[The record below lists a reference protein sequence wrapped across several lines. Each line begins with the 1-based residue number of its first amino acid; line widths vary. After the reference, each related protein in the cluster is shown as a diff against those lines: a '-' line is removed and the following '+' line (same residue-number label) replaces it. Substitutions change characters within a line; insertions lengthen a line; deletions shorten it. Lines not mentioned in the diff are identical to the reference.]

1 MKRILFVD
9 DEPKIIDGLRRSLRR
24 QRREWDMVFVTSGAE
39 ALEAAAQQPFDV
51 IVTDMRMPEMDGA
64 ELLQYFHRDYPN
76 TVRFV
81 LSGYAELE
89 AVMRTVPVA
98 HQFLTKPCEPETL
111 RYAVARAFEL
121 RELLNDD
128 RVATLVGGIE
138 TLPSRPDAYTA
149 ILDAIAD
156 PSVEM
161 GDVIDI
167 LESDMAMATRLLQLV
182 NSSFFGFSEPVSDT
196 RRAASLLGLNTLRD
210 LVLSIEV
217 FRVGDNVSPRLSRAL
232 DALHTRSMWTGAI
245 ASSLIE
251 QRPLRGRA
259 FTAGML
265 HDIGLLVLA
274 ECAPQRLE
282 QAMDRAA
289 AEGETI
295 EDAERAVNG
304 VTHAEVGAYLL
315 GVWGLPYPILE
326 AAAYHH
332 RPAELPQEGFG
343 DIAAVHVAHNLVRA
357 QLGSEFDNA
366 EPAIDQDYLLS
377 LGMAERL
384 PEWRDYVERR
394 IAEGGSARG

>member
-1 MKRILFVD
+1 MNRILFVD
-9 DEPKIIDGLRRSLRR
+9 DEPNVIDGLRRSLRR
-24 QRREWDMVFVTSGAE
+24 LRHEWDMVFVTSGSE
-39 ALEAAAQQPFDV
+39 ALAAAAQQPFDV

-64 ELLQYFHRDYPN
+64 ELLQYFHRDYPD
-76 TVRFV
+76 TVRFI

-89 AVMRTVPVA
+89 SVMRTVPIA

-128 RVATLVGGIE
+128 RVAALVGGIE
-138 TLPSRPDAYTA
+138 TLPSRPAAYTA

-156 PSVEM
+156 PKVEM
-161 GDVIDI
+161 GQVIEI
-167 LESDMAMATRLLQLV
+167 LESDLAISSRLLQLV
-182 NSSFFGFSEPVSDT
+182 NSSFFGLSEPVADT

-217 FRVGDNVSPRLSRAL
+217 FRVNDQLSPRLTRAL
-232 DALHTRSMWTGAI
+232 DQLHTRSMWTGAI
-245 ASSLIE
+245 ASSLVE
-251 QRPLRGRA
+251 QRQLRGRA

-274 ECAPQRLE
+274 ECAPRRLE

-289 AEGETI
+289 AEGESI
-295 EDAERAVNG
+295 EAAEQAING

-332 RPAELPQEGFG
+332 RPSELPQEGFS
-343 DIAAVHVAHNLVRA
+343 DIAAVHVAHSLVRS
-357 QLGSEFDNA
+357 QLGGEFDDVEA
-366 EPAIDQDYLLS
+366 EVDEAYLNQ
-377 LGMAERL
+377 LGIAGRL
-384 PEWRDYVERR
+384 PQWRDEVERR
-394 IAEGGSARG
+394 LAEGSTGR